1 MEVILKKDVQ
11 NLGHK
16 DDLVKVKNGFGRNF
30 LIPNGAAILATEPMK
45 KMHEETVKQRAHKAA
60 KLEEEAKAAAAKLVS
75 ATIKVGAKVGEGGK
89 IFGSVGTLQGAEAI
103 KAAGFIVDIK
113 GIKITNEPIKAIG
126 KYEATVK
133 FGKNS
138 IETITFEVV
147 EE

>member
-1 MEVILKKDVQ
+1 
-11 NLGHK
+11 
-16 DDLVKVKNGFGRNF
+16 
-30 LIPNGAAILATEPMK
+30 
-45 KMHEETVKQRAHKAA
+45 MHEETVKQRAHKAA

-75 ATIKVGAKVGEGGK
+75 TTIKVGAKVGEGGK
-89 IFGSVGTLQGAEAI
+89 IFGSVGTLQVAEAI
-103 KAAGFIVDIK
+103 KAAGFTVDRK